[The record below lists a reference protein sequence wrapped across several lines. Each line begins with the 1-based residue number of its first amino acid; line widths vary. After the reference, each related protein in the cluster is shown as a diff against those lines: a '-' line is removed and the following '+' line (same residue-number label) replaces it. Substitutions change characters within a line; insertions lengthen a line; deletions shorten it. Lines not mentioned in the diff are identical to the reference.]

1 METDSQGAGRLVA
14 GRYRLAGVLGQGGM
28 GVVWRATDELIGR
41 AAAVKELRT
50 PPGLSAEERSMFGE
64 RALRE
69 ARTAGRLNHP
79 GVVAIYDLVPATPE
93 DDAAYIVMELLEAPS
108 LADLLEWYRALP
120 QERVVHIAG
129 QLLAALDAAHSIGLV
144 HRDIKPSNVMVLPG
158 DHVKLVDFGIA
169 HAVDDTRLT
178 RDGVV
183 GSTGYMAPE
192 LFQGADPSPATD
204 LWSLGATL
212 FHAVEG
218 RDPFARQTPA
228 ATLQAILNDDLPPL
242 NCQPPLSTL
251 ITGLLT
257 RDATDRMT
265 SEKAGAL
272 LPATTTPP
280 AAEPPRPGQ
289 ATSGSPTTAPPHMPP
304 HTPSAPPAHSPQATF
319 ASHPTVI
326 GQHAHVPYSPGPMPY
341 APPAHPP
348 APAPGAKRET
358 AMWIALAA
366 VMVILLGSGAFFLLR
381 DDSSKDES
389 SKGANSQAQG
399 EKTAQPE
406 KTTPPGDPGDS
417 GDSGDSGS
425 SGGLVTGEKTW
436 PNLSRNHVTT
446 TINYPMTPPAGGNH
460 DPAWQNCNGDV
471 YDSRIRDENAVHA
484 LEHGAVWVTYNDE
497 AADADVAA
505 LEAKVAKTPYTLMSP
520 YKNQSSPITLTAWG
534 HQLDVQNASDA
545 RVNAFLDKYVQGAQT
560 PEPGASCTG
569 GVSS

>member
-93 DDAAYIVMELLEAPS
+93 DDAAYIVMELLEGPS
-108 LADLLEWYRALP
+108 LAELLEWYRALP
-120 QERVVHIAG
+120 QERVVRIAG

-169 HAVDDTRLT
+169 HAMDDTRLT
-178 RDGVV
+178 RHGVT

-192 LFQGADPSPATD
+192 LFQGADPSPAAD

-218 RDPFARQTPA
+218 GDPFARQTPA
-228 ATLQAILNDDLPPL
+228 ATLHAILHDDLPPL
-242 NCQPPLSTL
+242 NCRPPLSTL

-257 RDATDRMT
+257 RDTTDRMT
-265 SEKAGAL
+265 SEKARTL
-272 LPATTTPP
+272 VPSTTAPP

-289 ATSGSPTTAPPHMPP
+289 ATSESLTAAVGPTTAPPHTPP
-304 HTPSAPPAHSPQATF
+304 HTPSAPPTYSPQATW
-319 ASHPTVI
+319 AGHPTAI
-326 GQHAHVPYSPGPMPY
+326 GQHADVHYSPGPMPY

-348 APAPGAKRET
+348 APTPGAKRET

-381 DDSSKDES
+381 DDSSKDDS
-389 SKGANSQAQG
+389 SKGAKPEAQAG
-399 EKTAQPE
+399 ETTQAGETAQPE
-406 KTTPPGDPGDS
+406 ESTSQGDS
-417 GDSGDSGS
+417 
-425 SGGLVTGEKTW
+425 VTGEKTW

-446 TINYPMTPPAGGNH
+446 SVSYPMTPPAGGDH

-471 YDSRIRDENAVHA
+471 YNTQIRDENAVHA
-484 LEHGAVWVTYNDE
+484 LEHGAVWVTYNDK
-497 AADADVAA
+497 AARADVTA

-534 HQLDVQNASDA
+534 HQLNVQNASDA

-560 PEPGASCTG
+560 PEPGAACTG
-569 GVSS
+569 GVSSS